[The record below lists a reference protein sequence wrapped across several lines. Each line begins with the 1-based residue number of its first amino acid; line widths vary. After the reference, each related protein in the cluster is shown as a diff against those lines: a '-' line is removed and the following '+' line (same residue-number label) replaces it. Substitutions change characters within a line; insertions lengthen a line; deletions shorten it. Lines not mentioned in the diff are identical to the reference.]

1 MNPETRAALIE
12 ASKPVRWAA
21 AAALAVLA
29 LFLLVKTF
37 DALAL
42 FGDGQNPPFN
52 TITVSGEGES
62 AAIPD
67 IASITFTVQET
78 APTVAAAQE
87 AATKKTDAALAA
99 LGTLEVAEEDIKTV
113 SYQVYP
119 QYENQQCFMGRC
131 PQGTPKISGYQV
143 SQSVEV
149 KVRDTAKVSEVLA
162 QLGTIGVQ
170 NVAGPNF
177 MVDDDSDIAQEA
189 RDNAIADAR
198 EKADRLADQLGVR
211 LGDVVSYY
219 EETGAM
225 PYNEYGYGGT
235 MMDMKVS
242 AVAPQATPTLP
253 AGQEERKV
261 TVQVTYRIH

>member
-1 MNPETRAALIE
+1 MQPETRDLLM
-12 ASKPVRWAA
+12 KNVRPVAYAA

-37 DALAL
+37 DAMAL

-62 AAIPD
+62 AAVPD
-67 IASITFTVQET
+67 IATISFTVQET
-78 APTVAAAQE
+78 AATVAAAQE
-87 AATKKTDAALAA
+87 AATKKTDAAIEAVGA
-99 LGTLEVAEEDIKTV
+99 LEIADEDVKTT

-119 QYENQQCFMGRC
+119 QYESQACFNGRC
-131 PQGTPKISGYQV
+131 PQSSPKITGYQI
-143 SQSVEV
+143 SQSIEV

-170 NVAGPNF
+170 NVSGPNF

-198 EKADRLADQLGVR
+198 EQAERLANQLGVK

-219 EETGAM
+219 EDTGAM
-225 PYNEYGYGGT
+225 PYDAYGYGGA
-235 MMDMKVS
+235 MDMKAAS
-242 AVAPQATPTLP
+242 VAPQSMPNLP
-253 AGQEERKV
+253 MGEQERKV